1 MKNLILYWP
10 RLLKEV
16 WFTIK
21 YYRAVKS
28 IQPEL
33 EKEGLRVDWIGR
45 IYTVISL
52 KDDFLNQ
59 PEMVQ
64 QSFVFQQ
71 LKPVSDILLK
81 YGLSNDA
88 FPEIR
93 KINAASFLVVLYPE
107 NEYLTIIDMLKNLFY
122 TTGLIITGYLLYNYA
137 IIHLIELVKTT
148 VNG

>member
-10 RLLKEV
+10 RLLKEI
-16 WFTIK
+16 WQTAR

-33 EKEGLRVDWIGR
+33 EKEGLRIDWIGR
-45 IYTVISL
+45 IYTVINL

-88 FPEIR
+88 YPEIR
-93 KINAASFLVVLYPE
+93 KVNAASFLVVLYPE
-107 NEYLTIIDMLKNLFY
+107 NEYLTIIDMLKNIFY

-137 IIHLIELVKTT
+137 IIHLVELVK
-148 VNG
+148 NYI

>member
-10 RLLKEV
+10 RLLKEI
-16 WFTIK
+16 WQTTR

-33 EKEGLRVDWIGR
+33 EKQGLRIDWIGR
-45 IYTVISL
+45 IYTVINL

-64 QSFVFQQ
+64 QSYVFQQ

-88 FPEIR
+88 YPEIR

-107 NEYLTIIDMLKNLFY
+107 NEYLTLIDILKNVFY
-122 TTGLIITGYLLYNYA
+122 TSGLIITGYLLYNYA
-137 IIHLIELVKTT
+137 IIHLIELVK
-148 VNG
+148 NYI

>member
-16 WFTIK
+16 WQTIR

-28 IQPEL
+28 IQPDL
-33 EKEGLRVDWIGR
+33 EKENLRVDWIGR

-52 KDDFLNQ
+52 KDEIITQ

-64 QSFVFQQ
+64 QSYVFQQ
-71 LKPVSDILLK
+71 LKPVSDVLLK

-93 KINAASFLVVLYPE
+93 KINSSSFLVVLYPE
-107 NEYLTIIDMLKNLFY
+107 NEYFTILDMLKNLLY
-122 TTGLIITGYLLYNYA
+122 TSGLVITGYLAYKYA
-137 IIHLIELVKTT
+137 IVYLIELVK
-148 VNG
+148 NYI

>member
-45 IYTVISL
+45 IYTVINL

-88 FPEIR
+88 YPEIR

>member
-10 RLLKEV
+10 RLLKEI
-16 WFTIK
+16 WQTAR

-33 EKEGLRVDWIGR
+33 EKEGLRIDWIGR
-45 IYTVISL
+45 IYTVINL

-88 FPEIR
+88 YPEIR
-93 KINAASFLVVLYPE
+93 KINAAAFLVVLYPE
-107 NEYLTIIDMLKNLFY
+107 NEYLTIIDMLKNIFY

-137 IIHLIELVKTT
+137 IIHLVELVK
-148 VNG
+148 NYI

>member
-10 RLLKEV
+10 RLLKEI
-16 WFTIK
+16 WQTMR

-33 EKEGLRVDWIGR
+33 EKEGLRIDWIGR
-45 IYTVISL
+45 IYTVINL

-88 FPEIR
+88 YPEIR
-93 KINAASFLVVLYPE
+93 KINAFSFLVVLYPE
-107 NEYLTIIDMLKNLFY
+107 NEYLTIIDMLKNVFY
-122 TTGLIITGYLLYNYA
+122 TTGLIITGYLLYIYA
-137 IIHLIELVKTT
+137 IIHLIELVK
-148 VNG
+148 NYI